1 MKVLPTISKGT
12 YVVYPAHGVGQ
23 VLDIQTQEIGGMS
36 LKVVVLE
43 FLHSKSKITIP
54 VSKATQNGLRPVA
67 SRKAIK
73 EILQT
78 LRGRHADAGPKLTW
92 IKRVK
97 AYETKL
103 NSGSLKDIA
112 ELICELYPEAELDTA
127 SYSVRNL
134 YKLAIQR
141 LAQELA
147 IVEHIETDQATRA
160 LEQILKA
167 A

>member
-1 MKVLPTISKGT
+1 MKALPTISKGS

-43 FLHSKSKITIP
+43 FLHSKSKITVP

-78 LRGRHADAGPKLTW
+78 LRGRHTDTGAKHTW
-92 IKRVK
+92 VKRVK
-97 AYETKL
+97 VYEAKL
-103 NSGSLKDIA
+103 NSGSLKEVA
-112 ELICELYPEAELDTA
+112 ELICELYPEAEHDTA

-147 IVEHIETDQATRA
+147 IVESIDPDQATRT

>member
-1 MKVLPTISKGT
+1 MKALPTISKGS

-23 VLDIQTQEIGGMS
+23 VLDIQTQEIGDMS
-36 LKVVVLE
+36 LKVLVLE
-43 FLHSKSKITIP
+43 FLHNKSKITVP

-67 SRKAIK
+67 SRKALK
-73 EILQT
+73 EILGV
-78 LRGRHADAGPKLTW
+78 LKSKHVDAGPKPTW
-92 IKRVK
+92 VKRVK
-97 AYETKL
+97 IYEAKL
-103 NSGSLKDIA
+103 NSGNLKDIA
-112 ELICELYPEAELDTA
+112 ELICELYPEADHDTA

-147 IVEHIETDQATRA
+147 IVESIDPDQATRT

>member
-1 MKVLPTISKGT
+1 MKVLPTISKGS

-23 VLDIQTQEIGGMS
+23 VLDIQTQDIGGMP
-36 LKVVVLE
+36 LKVLVLE
-43 FLHSKSKITIP
+43 FLHNKSKITVP
-54 VSKATQNGLRPVA
+54 VSKATKNGLRPVA

-73 EILQT
+73 EVLQT
-78 LRGRHADAGPKLTW
+78 LRGRHADTGTKPTW
-92 IKRVK
+92 VKRVK
-97 AYETKL
+97 VYENKL
-103 NSGSLKDIA
+103 NSGNLKEVA
-112 ELICELYPEAELDTA
+112 ELICELYPEADLDTA

-147 IVEHIETDQATRA
+147 IVESMDPDQATRT